1 MKKHSLEKDLKKI
14 EKKKQKTLLN
24 LFQIIEKNQTK
35 DTLES
40 VDFSNLKMHFTDYQ
54 TANRLIDSL
63 KKTHSLREKISI

>member
-1 MKKHSLEKDLKKI
+1 MKKNRLEKDLKKI

-24 LFQIIEKNQTK
+24 LFQIIQKNQSK

-54 TANRLIDSL
+54 TANTLIDSMR
-63 KKTHSLREKISI
+63 KTYALREKISI

>member
-40 VDFSNLKMHFTDYQ
+40 VDFSNLKMYFTDYQ
-54 TANRLIDSL
+54 TANRLIDSMR
-63 KKTHSLREKISI
+63 KTHSLREKISI